1 MISEY
6 IPVSG
11 SECFEIVMDLFA
23 AGTETT
29 SNTLKW
35 FILYMMHEQA
45 VQEKCYQEIAKNI
58 GTSATIKMSDRGKC
72 PYFEASLLESQR
84 IATLGNS

>member
-1 MISEY
+1 
-6 IPVSG
+6 
-11 SECFEIVMDLFA
+11 MDVFA
-23 AGTETT
+23 AGTVMT

-72 PYFEASLLESQR
+72 PYFEATLLEVQR
-84 IATLGNS
+84 IATLGMSHGFH